1 MIDLLIAMQKK
12 KLGILLSTP
21 PSHPNL
27 TTVERLCEEGLRSD
41 VDVYLYLIDEGV
53 KSLTDGRLLGL
64 SKTGAKLF
72 ACAYGC
78 QQQGVPT
85 GDLDPNIQLCGL
97 VVLSNIIN
105 GCDRFVALN

>member
-1 MIDLLIAMQKK
+1 MQKK

-21 PSHPNL
+21 PDHPNL
-27 TTVERLCEEGLRSD
+27 TTVSRLCEEGLHSD

-53 KSLTDGRLLGL
+53 KNLSDRRLLGL
-64 SKTGAKLF
+64 SKTGVKLF

-78 QQQGVPT
+78 QQQRVST
-85 GDLDPNIQLCGL
+85 ENLDSSIQLCGL

-105 GCDRFVALN
+105 GCDRFVAFN

>member
-1 MIDLLIAMQKK
+1 MQKK

-27 TTVERLCEEGLRSD
+27 STVTGLCEQGLRSN

-53 KSLTDGRLLGL
+53 KNLSDQHLLGL
-64 SKTGAKLF
+64 SKAGAKLF

-78 QQQGVPT
+78 QQQGVST
-85 GDLDPNIQLCGL
+85 ANLDPSIQLCGL

-105 GCDRFVALN
+105 GCDRFVAFN

>member
-1 MIDLLIAMQKK
+1 MQKK

-21 PSHPNL
+21 PTHPNL
-27 TTVERLCEEGLRSD
+27 TTATRLCEEGLNTD
-41 VDVYLYLIDEGV
+41 TDVYLYLIDEGV
-53 KSLTDGRLLGL
+53 KNLTNRRLLEL
-64 SKTGAKLF
+64 AHAGAKLF

-85 GDLDPNIQLCGL
+85 GNLDPGIQLCGL

-105 GCDRFVALN
+105 GCDRFIAFN